1 MEESKVKKVA
11 KGAVSNLGYI
21 LTVVIVIGFIL
32 SGLIIPGIKQANIWI
47 ILVNSGL
54 MLGLGL
60 TLNMI
65 LPIQA
70 LIDGEKHENVIN
82 AKERVNETYV
92 PIKEKTQYTDT
103 YVDIKNKKALKQ
115 VITNKLRKELLEY
128 DNHFNEDGTFDYDSF
143 LVINEKDSE
152 FIKAEK
158 ARKNSLLEELSKGLK
173 ITQITRADVLAQDE
187 ATDNDPNK
195 RAENE
200 KRFLSKHFRDGV
212 LVKVACAIFGGA
224 FGATF
229 SGLAVGDII
238 YRLIWS
244 IILVA
249 FAFLGYMRAYR
260 YKTVNYVARL
270 RQSAEWQEEMHN
282 MIESGELEAEYEER
296 QKILYGEMEEDE
308 IVDDAR
314 DIKGEED
321 ENNTNEIN

>member
-11 KGAVSNLGYI
+11 KSAVNNIGYI
-21 LTVVIVIGFIL
+21 LTVVIVLGFVL
-32 SGLIIPGIKQANIWI
+32 SGLIIPGIKQANIWL
-47 ILVNSGL
+47 ILVSSGL
-54 MLGLGL
+54 MLGLGI

-70 LIDGEKHENVIN
+70 LIDGERHENVTN
-82 AKERVNETYV
+82 AKARVNETYLL
-92 PIKEKTQYTDT
+92 IKDKTQYTDT

-128 DNHFNEDGTFDYDSF
+128 DNHFNEDGTFKYDSF
-143 LVINEKDSE
+143 LVLRESDSE

-158 ARKNSLLEELSKGLK
+158 ERKNRLLEELSKGLK
-173 ITQITRADVLAQDE
+173 ITLITRADVLAQDE

-195 RAENE
+195 RPETE
-200 KRFLSKHFRDGV
+200 KRFLVKQFRNN
-212 LVKVACAIFGGA
+212 LITKVASAVFGGA

-229 SGLAVGDII
+229 AGLAIGDIL

-249 FAFLGYMRAYR
+249 FAFLGYMKAYR
-260 YKTVNYVARL
+260 YKTVDYVARL

-282 MIESGELEAEYEER
+282 MIESGELDAEFKER
-296 QKILYGEMEEDE
+296 QKILYGGIEEEEMEN
-308 IVDDAR
+308 
-314 DIKGEED
+314 EEKVIL
-321 ENNTNEIN
+321 EPNTQNI

>member
-1 MEESKVKKVA
+1 MIENKVKKVA
-11 KGAVSNLGYI
+11 KGAVNNIGYI
-21 LTVVIVIGFIL
+21 LTVIIVLGFIL
-32 SGLIIPGIKQANIWI
+32 SGLIIPGIKQTNIWL
-47 ILVNSGL
+47 ILVSSGL

-70 LIDGEKHENVIN
+70 LIDGEKHENVVS
-82 AKERVNETYV
+82 AKQRVNETYV
-92 PIKEKTQYTDT
+92 SIKEKTQYTDT

-128 DNHFNEDGTFDYDSF
+128 DNHFYEDGTFNYESF
-143 LVINEKDSE
+143 LVINEKDSD

-158 ARKNSLLEELSKGLK
+158 ERKNKLLEELSKGLK
-173 ITQITRADVLAQDE
+173 ITLITRADVLAQDE

-195 RAENE
+195 RADNE
-200 KRFLSKHFRDGV
+200 KRFLARQFRSSIV
-212 LVKVACAIFGGA
+212 TKVASAIFGGA

-229 SGLAVGDII
+229 AGLEIGDIL

-249 FAFLGYMRAYR
+249 FAFLGYMKAYR
-260 YKTVNYVARL
+260 YKTVDYVARL

-282 MIESGELEAEYEER
+282 MIESGELEAEFKER
-296 QKILYGEMEEDE
+296 QKMLYEVTEE
-308 IVDDAR
+308 
-314 DIKGEED
+314 
-321 ENNTNEIN
+321 TNEMIKEDIE

>member
-1 MEESKVKKVA
+1 MNESKTTKIVKNA
-11 KGAVSNLGYI
+11 TNNIGYI
-21 LTVVIVIGFIL
+21 LTVIIVLGFVL
-32 SGLIIPGIKQANIWI
+32 SGLIIPGVKQTNIWL
-47 ILVNSGL
+47 ILVSSGL
-54 MLGLGL
+54 MLGLGI

-70 LIDGEKHENVIN
+70 LIDGERHENVIS
-82 AKERVNETYV
+82 AKQRVNETYV
-92 PIKEKTQYTDT
+92 PIKDKTQYTDT

-128 DNHFNEDGTFDYDSF
+128 DNHFNEDGTFNYDSF

-158 ARKNSLLEELSKGLK
+158 ERKNKLLEELSKGLK
-173 ITQITRADVLAQDE
+173 ITLITRADVLAQDE

-195 RAENE
+195 RADNE
-200 KRFLSKHFRDGV
+200 KKF
-212 LVKVACAIFGGA
+212 LVKQFRNNLITKVASAVFGGA

-229 SGLAVGDII
+229 AGLAIGDIL

-249 FAFLGYMRAYR
+249 FAFLGYMKAYR
-260 YKTVNYVARL
+260 YKTVDYVARL

-282 MIESGELEAEYEER
+282 MIVSGELEAEFKER
-296 QKILYGEMEEDE
+296 QKMLYGEIKEKEE
-308 IVDDAR
+308 IKN
-314 DIKGEED
+314 DI
-321 ENNTNEIN
+321 N